1 MSTYLQF
8 AVFGLSLGV
17 LYAALANGLILVYRA
32 TGIINFAMGATAMW
46 GGYVYAFLR
55 KEWTL
60 YLPVGQVY
68 FSQDPGFWV
77 SLALALT
84 SSVLVSVLV
93 YLLAF
98 RPVRQAPV
106 LAQVVVS
113 IAVMLTMQALA
124 LIRFGGDTVRV
135 DPFLAADAE
144 AWRVGGVMIEPQ
156 AVWTTVVII
165 ILAALLWSYLRF
177 TRQGMATRAAASNER
192 AAILMGYSPSRL
204 AAVAMILAGVI
215 ATVAVLLTAPTTGL
229 NPVSYTLYVVPAL
242 AVMLVAK
249 MSSIVVATGFGI
261 GLGAFQSILSF
272 LVTQSWWPQ
281 WASSGV
287 DQLVTLA
294 IVMIALLAFGNKL
307 PARGSL
313 QTMRLPEVDIPRMR
327 PVIATVLFVAAAALL
342 AFSQGEWRFGLTTS
356 LIMTV
361 LALSYVI
368 VTGYLGQISLVQVAF
383 AGTAGFVLS
392 KFGQDVGIPFPIVIV
407 ICAFTA
413 VVVGFV
419 VALPALRIRGA
430 QLAIVTLIAALAI
443 ERFVFNNYSLT
454 PLEGNNIGEPKLF
467 GLDFGI
473 RQGADVSRLAFSW
486 MVLVVVAIMVLVFV
500 RVASGDLGRAFLAVR
515 ANERA
520 AASAGIDVR
529 MTKLTGFA
537 LSAFFAG
544 VAGCLIGYSH
554 GQLSA
559 SSFTVFVGLQV
570 LAVAYLGGI
579 TSWGGAVVAGM
590 LAPLGLVHTFVDHFW
605 ETGDTYAL
613 IAGLLLILT
622 AILNPSGIAGAT
634 KHQIAFVRMRFG
646 SQEPSQ
652 HAGAAT
658 AGIGG
663 DSNKERV
670 TSV

>member
-17 LYAALANGLILVYRA
+17 LYAALANGLIMVYRA
-32 TGIINFAMGATAMW
+32 TGIINFAMGAMAMW

-55 KEWTL
+55 KESVL

-68 FSQDPGFWV
+68 FPDDPGFWL
-77 SLALALT
+77 SLILALA
-84 SSVLVSVLV
+84 SSVLVSALV
-93 YLLAF
+93 YFLAF

-113 IAVMLTMQALA
+113 IAVMLTLQALA

-135 DPFLAADAE
+135 DRFLAADAD
-144 AWRVGGVMIEPQ
+144 AWKIGGVTIEPQ
-156 AVWTTVVII
+156 TVWFTVIVVV
-165 ILAALLWSYLRF
+165 LSALLWAYLRF

-204 AAVAMILAGVI
+204 AAIAMILAGLI

-249 MSSIVVATGFGI
+249 MSSIGVATGFGI
-261 GLGAFQSILSF
+261 ALGAFQSILAY
-272 LVTQSWWPQ
+272 LVTQSWWPE
-281 WASSGV
+281 WAASGV
-287 DQLVTLA
+287 DQVVPLM

-313 QTMRLPEVDIPRMR
+313 QTMRLPDVDIPRIR
-327 PVIATVLFVAAAALL
+327 PVSATVVFVVAAALL
-342 AFSQGEWRFGLTTS
+342 ALSQDEWRFGLTTS

-383 AGTAGFVLS
+383 AGTSGFVLS
-392 KFGQDVGIPFPIVIV
+392 KFGQDVGIPFPIVV
-407 ICAFTA
+407 VVCALTA
-413 VVVGFV
+413 VVVGLV

-430 QLAIVTLIAALAI
+430 QLAIVTLTAALAI

-454 PLEGNNIGEPKLF
+454 PAEGNNIGAPQLF

-473 RQGADVSRLAFSW
+473 RQGPDVSRLAFSW
-486 MVLVVVAIMVLVFV
+486 MVLVVVAVMVLVFV

-529 MTKLTGFA
+529 MTKMTGFA

-559 SSFTVFVGLQV
+559 SSFTVFVGLQI

-590 LAPLGLVHTFVDHFW
+590 LAPLGLVHTVIDHFW
-605 ETGDTYAL
+605 TTGNTYAL
-613 IAGLLLILT
+613 VAGLLLILT

-634 KHQIAFVRMRFG
+634 KHQIAFVRAHRG
-646 SQEPSQ
+646 RRQP
-652 HAGAAT
+652 GAVAET
-658 AGIGG
+658 AAEI
-663 DSNKERV
+663 DANANRERT